1 MEQHSISPLEKLP
14 LHLLFLIGECL
25 VQLQPRT
32 RRSIFALSLTS
43 KTCNQATDPE
53 RFRHVHIA
61 LVGPQKLQR
70 DIQRWRQILQA
81 GDRLAFVRSVK
92 ITGVTV
98 SSSVE
103 EELNKNGDPSGTKMS
118 LIQLE
123 NAWENFGWNSD
134 VDEEAPEL
142 FSGLN
147 RVTNANHLLPAP
159 STAWPDES
167 AWKPLADLMKDF
179 PALRDVIFTSRDQF
193 PRLLLS
199 ELHEHH
205 PHCRLHMHRFKLRSM
220 ILPER
225 AEQKVHPDDI
235 ALATSPCL
243 YSIVVQT
250 QSYHSAQTL
259 DYNLEAVMA
268 MTKGLAPN
276 LKNVSL
282 TEGVH
287 QSAPGSFSTI
297 LRPQWKGFQFPAGKL
312 NVTESAIGRL
322 ENLVLNYSLS
332 GEQLL
337 EWSSC
342 TDFCHLRSMKAGPGF
357 GVSAVRAL
365 AEASRETPLS
375 ALSSLN
381 LKLIPHYSFGE
392 TDEMIDPAVAELL
405 QSLYPLEVLELDGHI
420 GEKSFEAIITHH
432 TKRLRKLTFIC
443 QDSEAEIFDFTSERV
458 TQLSRECLNIQM
470 IDVRGSEVLESNG
483 FFDWEDWS

>member
-1 MEQHSISPLEKLP
+1 MEQHSISLLETLP
-14 LHLLFLIGECL
+14 LHLLFLISECL
-25 VQLQPRT
+25 AQLQPRT

-43 KTCNQATDPE
+43 KTCNLATDPE
-53 RFRHVHIA
+53 RFRHVHVA
-61 LVGPQKLQR
+61 LIGPQKLQR

-81 GDRLAFVRSVK
+81 GNRLAFVRSVK

-103 EELNKNGDPSGTKMS
+103 EELIKNGDPSGTKMK
-118 LIQLE
+118 LVQLE
-123 NAWENFGWNSD
+123 NARDSFGRNVD
-134 VDEEAPEL
+134 VDEEASEL
-142 FSGLN
+142 FSGLD
-147 RVTNANHLLPAP
+147 RVTNANELLPAP

-179 PALRDVIFTSRDQF
+179 TALRDVIFTSRDQF

-199 ELHEHH
+199 ALHEHH

-225 AEQKVHPDDI
+225 AELKVHPDDI

-250 QSYHSAQTL
+250 QPYHRAQIW

-287 QSAPGSFSTI
+287 QAAQGVFATI
-297 LRPQWKGFQFPAGKL
+297 PRPQWKGFQVPAGKS

-322 ENLVLNYSLS
+322 ENLVLSHSLS
-332 GEQLL
+332 GEQIL

-342 TDFCHLRSMKAGPGF
+342 TDFSHLRSMKVGM
-357 GVSAVRAL
+357 GVSAVRKL
-365 AEASRETPLS
+365 AETSRQTPLS

-381 LKLIPHYSFGE
+381 LKLRPHYRFGE
-392 TDEMIDPAVAELL
+392 TDEMMDPAVAELL
-405 QSLYPLEVLELDGHI
+405 QSLYPLEILELDGDI

-432 TKRLRKLTFIC
+432 SKRLRKLTFIC
-443 QDSEAEIFDFTSERV
+443 GDSEAVFFEFTPERA
-458 TQLSRECLNIQM
+458 TQLSQECLNLQIV
-470 IDVRGSEVLESNG
+470 DVRGSEVRKSNG
-483 FFDWEDWS
+483 IFEWTDWESE

>member
-1 MEQHSISPLEKLP
+1 
-14 LHLLFLIGECL
+14 
-25 VQLQPRT
+25 
-32 RRSIFALSLTS
+32 
-43 KTCNQATDPE
+43 
-53 RFRHVHIA
+53 
-61 LVGPQKLQR
+61 
-70 DIQRWRQILQA
+70 
-81 GDRLAFVRSVK
+81 
-92 ITGVTV
+92 
-98 SSSVE
+98 
-103 EELNKNGDPSGTKMS
+103 MS

-147 RVTNANHLLPAP
+147 RVTNANYLLPAP

-220 ILPER
+220 ILPES

-287 QSAPGSFSTI
+287 QSAPGSLSTI
-297 LRPQWKGFQFPAGKL
+297 PRPQWKGFQFPAGKL

-337 EWSSC
+337 AWSSC

-375 ALSSLN
+375 ALSTTLN
-381 LKLIPHYSFGE
+381 LKLMPHYSFGE

-443 QDSEAEIFDFTSERV
+443 QDSEAEIFEFTSERV

-470 IDVRGSEVLESNG
+470 IGVRGSEVLESNG